1 MSDFY
6 TSYETSVALRDAGAP
21 QEAGDHDWAEQEGT
35 EPMLVRADCF
45 LLPGEVRGPRAFR
58 ADEIAEA
65 LTGRIDML
73 TPFKSGR
80 WACRIKPASVPP
92 GQTPDELPSIHKLKV
107 RFGGT
112 IGRSTSRQNRSLAQ
126 PQAGCP
132 TCGSQSLSGG
142 KCGWCGVDTTSQLPM
157 PPKLE
162 GK

>member
-58 ADEIAEA
+58 ADEIAKA

-92 GQTPDELPSIHKLKV
+92 GQVWVDDY
-107 RFGGT
+107 FGD
-112 IGRSTSRQNRSLAQ
+112 SMVEALA
-126 PQAGCP
+126 AAWRAV
-132 TCGSQSLSGG
+132 L
-142 KCGWCGVDTTSQLPM
+142 LPM
-157 PPKLE
+157 PPAPEAKHD
-162 GK
+162 